1 LEQEPLDPANIVFCS
16 TFSIL
21 ALVGLRRAWA
31 GGVDAAMAYI
41 IVLLVFPLTY
51 YLTSPEFYY
60 RRPLDPMMVALAVYA
75 VMPSRGPDEL
85 PLDEQGSLAVAE
97 DDQLEPELAERV

>member
-1 LEQEPLDPANIVFCS
+1 
-16 TFSIL
+16 
-21 ALVGLRRAWA
+21 
-31 GGVDAAMAYI
+31 
-41 IVLLVFPLTY
+41 
-51 YLTSPEFYY
+51 
-60 RRPLDPMMVALAVYA
+60 MMVALAVYA